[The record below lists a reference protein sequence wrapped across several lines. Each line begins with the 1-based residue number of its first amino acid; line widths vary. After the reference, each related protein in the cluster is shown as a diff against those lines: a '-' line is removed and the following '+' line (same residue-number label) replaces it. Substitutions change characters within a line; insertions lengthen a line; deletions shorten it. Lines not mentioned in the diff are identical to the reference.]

1 MDRIK
6 DMMQRADFFL
16 LTVGVIT
23 LARWTFADEK
33 EIVEDDDNVE
43 NEVNTKE
50 VDKHKKRIEELEE
63 EVRGQ

>member
-23 LARWTFADEK
+23 LARWTFADDS
-33 EIVEDDDNVE
+33 EDKIKDDECYRNKDNDYEE
-43 NEVNTKE
+43 NIIEVNRY
-50 VDKHKKRIEELEE
+50 KKNC
-63 EVRGQ
+63 